1 MPEKTE
7 LEKVA
12 ELLNVEILPQLDA
25 NDIQSLHKAL
35 PGYQADQH
43 FLQ

>member
-1 MPEKTE
+1 LQLSDFSRTSH
-7 LEKVA
+7 A
-12 ELLNVEILPQLDA
+12 FALLDSG
-25 NDIQSLHKAL
+25 DIQSLHKAL